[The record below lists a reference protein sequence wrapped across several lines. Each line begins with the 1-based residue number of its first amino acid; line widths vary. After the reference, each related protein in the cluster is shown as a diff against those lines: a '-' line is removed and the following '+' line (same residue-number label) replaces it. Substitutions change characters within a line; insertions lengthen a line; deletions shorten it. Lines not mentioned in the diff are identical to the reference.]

1 MEMDQNKD
9 YFKFGSLECGGD
21 FCVMYSDGETRG
33 QFACHI
39 PGIHTN
45 VFLSRR
51 DMLALRDMLNDVIP
65 LMEPEKT
72 APIIDGET
80 NKTLGGS
87 SHV

>member
-1 MEMDQNKD
+1 MDQNKD
-9 YFKFGSLECGGD
+9 YFKYESLEYGGD
-21 FCVMYSDGETRG
+21 FCVMYSSGEERG

-65 LMEPEKT
+65 LIT